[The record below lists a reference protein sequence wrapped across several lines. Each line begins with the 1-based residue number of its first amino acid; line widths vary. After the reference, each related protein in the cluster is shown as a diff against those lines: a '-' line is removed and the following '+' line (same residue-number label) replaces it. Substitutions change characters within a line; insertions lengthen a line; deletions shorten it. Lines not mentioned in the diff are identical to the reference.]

1 MLEHFVGVAEVADR
15 LGVSSDTV
23 TRWCRQ
29 GRIPGIK
36 PGRDWRVP
44 ASVAEDLLAGRPAR
58 FWTADLEPQLARLR
72 ASDHVLVL
80 VPGGMK
86 EARAFSTVL
95 QQMGEGI
102 TTPEPPPPPTG
113 RLFAQTLLKAG
124 ARALAARE
132 VALARTPPSSPAEW
146 LIRWVGRLGAETL
159 ATEASVAAAA
169 GEAGR
174 VIFCILPLT
183 GDPDLVDPDMA
194 ALVEHHTHM
203 LVGQAHG
210 RSWLGSAR
218 AGARL
223 AGAGAGAGA

>member
-1 MLEHFVGVAEVADR
+1 MQELFVGVAEVADR

-72 ASDHVLVL
+72 PSDHVLVL
-80 VPGGMK
+80 VPGGVK
-86 EARAFSTVL
+86 EARAFCTVL
-95 QQMGEGI
+95 EGMGQAVA
-102 TTPEPPPPPTG
+102 TPEPPPPPAG
-113 RLFAQTLLKAG
+113 KVFAQAALLAG
-124 ARALAARE
+124 ARALARRE
-132 VALARTPPSSPAEW
+132 VALAEAPPASESEW
-146 LIRWVGRLGAETL
+146 LIRWVGRLASETL
-159 ATEASVAAAA
+159 ATEAAVARAAE
-169 GEAGR
+169 GAGR
-174 VIFCILPLT
+174 VIFCLLALAGDPNLER
-183 GDPDLVDPDMA
+183 DPDLGG
-194 ALVEHHTHM
+194 LVEAHTHI

-223 AGAGAGAGA
+223 AGVP

>member
-1 MLEHFVGVAEVADR
+1 MQELFVGVAEVAER

-72 ASDHVLVL
+72 PTDHVLVM
-80 VPGGMK
+80 VPGGVK
-86 EARAFSTVL
+86 EARAFCAVL
-95 QQMGEGI
+95 EDMGKAVA
-102 TTPEPPPPPTG
+102 TPEPPPPPG
-113 RLFAQTLLKAG
+113 GKVFAQSVLLAG
-124 ARALAARE
+124 ARALARRE
-132 VALARTPPSSPAEW
+132 IALAEAPPASDSEW
-146 LIRWVGRLGAETL
+146 LIRWVGRLASETM
-159 ATEASVAAAA
+159 ATEAAVARAAE
-169 GEAGR
+169 EAGR
-174 VIFCILPLT
+174 VIFCLLPLT
-183 GDPDLVDPDMA
+183 GDPDLERDPDLGG
-194 ALVEHHTHM
+194 LVEAHTHI

-218 AGARL
+218 AGTRL
-223 AGAGAGAGA
+223 AGVP

>member
-1 MLEHFVGVAEVADR
+1 MQELFVGVVEVAER

-58 FWTADLEPQLARLR
+58 FWTADLEPQLARLHS
-72 ASDHVLVL
+72 SDHVLVL
-80 VPGGMK
+80 VPGGIK

-95 QQMGEGI
+95 LGMG
-102 TTPEPPPPPTG
+102 TALATPEPPSPPG
-113 RLFAQTLLKAG
+113 GKLFAQAMLRAG

-132 VALARTPPSSPAEW
+132 VAIAESPPATAAEW
-146 LIRWVGRLGAETL
+146 MIRWVGRLGTETL
-159 ATEASVAAAA
+159 STETRVARAA
-169 GEAGR
+169 EDAGR
-174 VIFCILPLT
+174 VIFCILPLS
-183 GDPDLVDPDMA
+183 GDPDVVDHDPNLA
-194 ALVEHHTHM
+194 GLVEAHTHI

-223 AGAGAGAGA
+223 AGVS

>member
-1 MLEHFVGVAEVADR
+1 MQELFVGVSEVAER

-58 FWTADLEPQLARLR
+58 FWTADLEPQLARLH

-80 VPGGMK
+80 VPGGVK
-86 EARAFSTVL
+86 EARAFRGVL
-95 QQMGEGI
+95 LEMGKG
-102 TTPEPPPPPTG
+102 TATPEPPAPPVG
-113 RLFAQTLLKAG
+113 KLFAQAMLRAG
-124 ARALAARE
+124 ARALARRE
-132 VALARTPPSSPAEW
+132 VAIAQSAPGQPSEW

-159 ATEASVAAAA
+159 ATEGSVARAA
-169 GEAGR
+169 EDAGR
-174 VIFCILPLT
+174 VIFCLLPLS
-183 GDPDLVDPDMA
+183 GDPDLVEHDPDLA
-194 ALVEHHTHM
+194 GLVEAHTHI

-223 AGAGAGAGA
+223 AGVS

>member
-1 MLEHFVGVAEVADR
+1 MKELFVGVAEVAER

-72 ASDHVLVL
+72 PSDHVLVL
-80 VPGGMK
+80 VPGGVR
-86 EARAFSTVL
+86 EARAFCGVL
-95 QQMGEGI
+95 SQMGSGI
-102 TTPEPPPPPTG
+102 TIPEPPAPPSG
-113 RLFAQTLLKAG
+113 RLLAQALLLAG
-124 ARALAARE
+124 GRALASRE
-132 VALARTPPSSPAEW
+132 VALAESAPGSPSEW
-146 LIRWVGRLGAETL
+146 MIRWVGKLGTETMETETRVARAAED
-159 ATEASVAAAA
+159 
-169 GEAGR
+169 AGR
-174 VIFCILPLT
+174 VIFCLLPLS
-183 GDPDLVDPDMA
+183 GDPDLVEHDPDLVG
-194 ALVEHHTHM
+194 LVEAHTHI

-218 AGARL
+218 AGVRL
-223 AGAGAGAGA
+223 AGVS

>member
-1 MLEHFVGVAEVADR
+1 MQEHFVGVAEVAER
-15 LGVSSDTV
+15 LGVSADTV

-58 FWTADLEPQLARLR
+58 FWTGDLQPQLARLKP
-72 ASDHVLVL
+72 SDHVLVL
-80 VPGGMK
+80 VPGGLK
-86 EARAFSTVL
+86 EARAFCTVL
-95 QQMGEGI
+95 EQMGHGVSA
-102 TTPEPPPPPTG
+102 PEPPPAPTG
-113 RLFAQTLLKAG
+113 RLFAQVLLKAG
-124 ARALAARE
+124 ARAQAARE
-132 VALARTPPSSPAEW
+132 VAFATSAPQSPAEW
-146 LIRWVGRLGAETL
+146 LIRWVGRLGTETL
-159 ATEASVAAAA
+159 TTEAGMAEA
-169 GEAGR
+169 AGR

-194 ALVEHHTHM
+194 ALVENHTHM

-223 AGAGAGAGA
+223 AGVP

>member
-1 MLEHFVGVAEVADR
+1 MQELFVGVAEVAER

-80 VPGGMK
+80 VPGGVK
-86 EARAFSTVL
+86 EARAFRSVL
-95 QQMGEGI
+95 LEMGHAAA
-102 TTPEPPPPPTG
+102 TPEPPPPPVG
-113 RLFAQTLLKAG
+113 RLFAQAMLRAG
-124 ARALAARE
+124 ARALASRE
-132 VALARTPPSSPAEW
+132 VAIAHAPPASPSEW
-146 LIRWVGRLGAETL
+146 LIRWVGRLGGETL
-159 ATEASVAAAA
+159 ATETSVSRAA
-169 GEAGR
+169 EKAGR
-174 VIFCILPLT
+174 VIFCLLPLT
-183 GDPDLVDPDMA
+183 GDPDLVEHDPNLA
-194 ALVEHHTHM
+194 GLVEAHTHI

-218 AGARL
+218 ASARL
-223 AGAGAGAGA
+223 AGVS

>member
-1 MLEHFVGVAEVADR
+1 MQELFVGVAEVAER

-72 ASDHVLVL
+72 PSDHVLVL
-80 VPGGMK
+80 VPGGVK
-86 EARAFSTVL
+86 ETRAFCGVL
-95 QQMGEGI
+95 QGMGKGVA
-102 TTPEPPPPPTG
+102 TPEPPPPPAG
-113 RLFAQTLLKAG
+113 RVFAQALLLAG
-124 ARALAARE
+124 ARAMARRE
-132 VALARTPPSSPAEW
+132 VALAQSPPAAPAEW
-146 LIRWVGRLGAETL
+146 LIRWVGRLVAETL
-159 ATEASVAAAA
+159 RTEASVARAA
-169 GEAGR
+169 EDAGR
-174 VIFCILPLT
+174 VIFCLLPLA
-183 GDPDLVDPDMA
+183 GDPDLERDPDLGG
-194 ALVEHHTHM
+194 LVEAHTHI

-218 AGARL
+218 AGTRL
-223 AGAGAGAGA
+223 AGVP

>member
-1 MLEHFVGVAEVADR
+1 MQELFVGVGEVAER

-72 ASDHVLVL
+72 PSDHVLVL
-80 VPGGMK
+80 VPGGVK
-86 EARAFSTVL
+86 ETRAFATVL
-95 QQMGEGI
+95 QELGKGVAS
-102 TTPEPPPPPTG
+102 PEPPPAPAG
-113 RLFAQTLLKAG
+113 KVFGQAVLKAG
-124 ARALAARE
+124 ARALARRE
-132 VALARTPPSSPAEW
+132 LALATSPAKESEW
-146 LIRWVGRLGAETL
+146 LIRWVGRLAGETA
-159 ATEASVAAAA
+159 ATEAAVARAAE
-169 GEAGR
+169 EAGR
-174 VIFCILPLT
+174 VIFCLLPLS
-183 GDPDLVDPDMA
+183 GDPDLERDPDLGG
-194 ALVEHHTHM
+194 LVEAHTHI

-210 RSWLGSAR
+210 KSWLGSAR

-223 AGAGAGAGA
+223 AGVP

>member
-1 MLEHFVGVAEVADR
+1 MQELFVGVADVAER
-15 LGVSSDTV
+15 LGVSPDTV

-72 ASDHVLVL
+72 PTDHVLVL

-86 EARAFSTVL
+86 EARAFSGVL
-95 QQMGEGI
+95 QTMGTGI
-102 TTPEPPPPPTG
+102 ATPEPPPAPAG
-113 RLFAQTLLKAG
+113 RPFAQALLRAG

-132 VALARTPPSSPAEW
+132 IAVAHSAPESPAEW
-146 LIRWVGRLGAETL
+146 MIRWVGRLGAETI
-159 ATEASVAAAA
+159 ATEASVAHAA
-169 GEAGR
+169 EDAGR

-183 GDPDLVDPDMA
+183 GDADEHDPNLGGLMEA
-194 ALVEHHTHM
+194 HTHI

-210 RSWLGSAR
+210 RSWLGSAG

-223 AGAGAGAGA
+223 AGVS

>member
-1 MLEHFVGVAEVADR
+1 MQELFVGVSEVAER

-58 FWTADLEPQLARLR
+58 FWTADLEPQLARLH

-80 VPGGMK
+80 VPGGVK
-86 EARAFSTVL
+86 EARAFRSVL
-95 QQMGEGI
+95 LEMGKG
-102 TTPEPPPPPTG
+102 TATPEPPAPPVG
-113 RLFAQTLLKAG
+113 KLFTQAMLRAG
-124 ARALAARE
+124 ARALARRE
-132 VALARTPPSSPAEW
+132 VAIAQSPPASPSEW
-146 LIRWVGRLGAETL
+146 LIRWVGRLGTETL
-159 ATEASVAAAA
+159 ATEGSVARAA
-169 GEAGR
+169 EDAGR
-174 VIFCILPLT
+174 VIFCLLPLS
-183 GDPDLVDPDMA
+183 GDPDLVEHDPDLA
-194 ALVEHHTHM
+194 GLVEAHTHI

-223 AGAGAGAGA
+223 AGVT

>member
-1 MLEHFVGVAEVADR
+1 MQELFVGVAEVAER

-72 ASDHVLVL
+72 PSDHVLVL
-80 VPGGMK
+80 VPGGVR
-86 EARAFSTVL
+86 ETRAFCSVL
-95 QQMGEGI
+95 QGMGTGV
-102 TTPEPPPPPTG
+102 TMPEPPPAPAG
-113 RLFAQTLLKAG
+113 RVFAQSLLRAG
-124 ARALAARE
+124 ARALATRE
-132 VALARTPPSSPAEW
+132 VATARSTPAVASEW
-146 LIRWVGRLGAETL
+146 LIRWVGKLAGETL
-159 ATEASVAAAA
+159 PTEAAVARAAE
-169 GEAGR
+169 EAGR
-174 VIFCILPLT
+174 VIFCLLPLT
-183 GDPDLVDPDMA
+183 GDPDLDHDPDLGG
-194 ALVEHHTHM
+194 LVEAHTHI

-223 AGAGAGAGA
+223 AGVP

>member
-1 MLEHFVGVAEVADR
+1 MQELFVGVSEVAER

-72 ASDHVLVL
+72 PSDHVLVL
-80 VPGGMK
+80 VPGGVK
-86 EARAFSTVL
+86 EARAFCSVL
-95 QQMGEGI
+95 QGMGNAI
-102 TTPEPPPPPTG
+102 ATPEPPPPPVG
-113 RLFAQTLLKAG
+113 RVFAQSLLRAG
-124 ARALAARE
+124 ARALASRE
-132 VALARTPPSSPAEW
+132 VALAQAPPTGPSEW
-146 LIRWVGRLGAETL
+146 LIRWVGKLAAETRQ
-159 ATEASVAAAA
+159 TEAAVARAAE
-169 GEAGR
+169 EAGR
-174 VIFCILPLT
+174 VIFCLLPLS
-183 GDPDLVDPDMA
+183 GDPDLERDPDLGG
-194 ALVEHHTHM
+194 LVEVHTHL

-223 AGAGAGAGA
+223 AGVV

>member
-1 MLEHFVGVAEVADR
+1 MQELFVGVSEVAER

-58 FWTADLEPQLARLR
+58 FWTADLEPQLARLHT
-72 ASDHVLVL
+72 SDHVLVL
-80 VPGGMK
+80 VPGGVK
-86 EARAFSTVL
+86 EARAFRGVL
-95 QQMGEGI
+95 LEMGKG
-102 TTPEPPPPPTG
+102 TATPEPPSPPVG
-113 RLFAQTLLKAG
+113 KLFDQAMLLAG
-124 ARALAARE
+124 ARALARRE
-132 VALARTPPSSPAEW
+132 VSIAESPPASPSEW
-146 LIRWVGRLGAETL
+146 LIRWVGRLGTETL
-159 ATEASVAAAA
+159 ATESSVARAA
-169 GEAGR
+169 EDAGR
-174 VIFCILPLT
+174 VIFCLLPLA
-183 GDPDLVDPDMA
+183 GDPDLVEHDPDLA
-194 ALVEHHTHM
+194 GLVEAHSHI

-223 AGAGAGAGA
+223 AGVS